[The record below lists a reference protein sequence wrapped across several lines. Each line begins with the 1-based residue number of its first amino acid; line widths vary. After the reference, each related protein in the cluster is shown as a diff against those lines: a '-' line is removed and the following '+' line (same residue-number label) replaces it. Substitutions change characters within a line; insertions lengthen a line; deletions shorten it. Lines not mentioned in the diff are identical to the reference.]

1 MFVPMFSKA
10 CQYGIKASVY
20 VALQSSLGI
29 RANLKEI
36 AKNIDSPEAFTAKVL
51 HQLAKNNL
59 MDSHKGPTGGFVIDS
74 AQAKKIKLSDIVNA
88 IDGDRIYNGCALG
101 FEKCDAEKPCPMHE
115 KFVSIRKHLKQML
128 ENTNLYEL
136 AHKLVEEPTF
146 LRR

>member
-1 MFVPMFSKA
+1 MFSKA

-74 AQAKKIKLSDIVNA
+74 AQAKNIRLSDIVKA

-101 FEKCDAEKPCPMHE
+101 FDKCDAEKPCPMHYH
-115 KFVSIRKHLKQML
+115 FVSIRNNLKNML
-128 ENTNLYEL
+128 EQTSLFDLANEL
-136 AHKLVEEPTF
+136 VKEPTF
-146 LRR
+146 LKR